1 MKRLYT
7 ITTMLITLLTA
18 GVPAADNRG
27 NASGSVYGISFDV
40 PVTCSVPL
48 GTKALPAFFSFQ
60 SNKLKGTNDDE
71 VKVAGQLM
79 EGGRLMLTIVDKE
92 IAKSIIST
100 SYNVDNGVLSDSGV
114 VTGYKTKTSY
124 SYDFIVKCK

>member
-1 MKRLYT
+1 MKRFYM
-7 ITTMLITLLTA
+7 IITMLITLLTA
-18 GVPAADNRG
+18 GMLAADNRG
-27 NASGSVYGISFDV
+27 NASGSVYEIPFDV

-60 SNKLKGTNDDE
+60 SNKPKDKNDDG
-71 VKVAGQLM
+71 VKVAGQLL
-79 EGGRLMLTIVDKE
+79 EGGRLMFTIAAKELT
-92 IAKSIIST
+92 KSIIST

-114 VTGYKTKTSY
+114 VTSYKTKASY